1 MNRFEIYLVAL
12 DPTEGYE
19 MKKTRPGVI
28 VSPDEMNRHLQTVII
43 APMTKRGHG
52 YPSRVPII
60 FERQSGEIVLD
71 QLRTVD
77 KSRLLKKLG
86 QLDPPTAGQVLSV
99 LAEMFSK

>member
-1 MNRFEIYLVAL
+1 
-12 DPTEGYE
+12 
-19 MKKTRPGVI
+19 VI

-52 YPSRVPII
+52 SPSRVPII